1 MSRDFTYKIDN
12 ENPSEK
18 KFFIRKMFDSIAP
31 TYDFLN
37 RILSFGI
44 DRSWRNHLAE
54 LAGDLKNKILL
65 DTCSGTGD
73 LSKVFIKLGA
83 RVVSLDFSIEMLLIG
98 KKKGWLINELA
109 AGDASVLPFKN
120 SSFDFLT
127 IAFGIRNIP
136 DIERFLSESERVLKK
151 DGRLLILE
159 LTRPENKFYGVLY
172 KFYLGRLLPFIGG
185 IISRDKTAYK
195 YLAKTIETFIN
206 PETLAQMIISKGFS
220 KVKLIKKTFGTATI
234 FYCVK

>member
-1 MSRDFTYKIDN
+1 MGRDFSYKIDN

-37 RILSFGI
+37 RLLSFGI
-44 DRSWRNHLAE
+44 DRSWRNHLAR

-65 DTCSGTGD
+65 DVCSGTGD
-73 LSKVFIKLGA
+73 LSKVFIRLGA

-98 KKKGWLINELA
+98 KQKGWLNNELT
-109 AGDASVLPFKN
+109 AGDASVLPVK
-120 SSFDFLT
+120 SSSVDFLT

-136 DIERFLSESERVLKK
+136 DIEKFLSESERVLKT
-151 DGRLLILE
+151 DGKLLILE
-159 LTRPENKFYGVLY
+159 LTRPANKFYGVLY
-172 KFYLGRLLPFIGG
+172 RFYLGRLLPFIGG
-185 IISRDKTAYK
+185 IVSRDKSAYK
-195 YLAKTIETFIN
+195 YLAKTIETFID
-206 PETLAQMIISKGFS
+206 PDTLAQLIISKGFS
-220 KVKLIKKTFGTATI
+220 EVKLIKKTFGTATI

>member
-1 MSRDFTYKIDN
+1 MSRDFSYKIDN

-37 RILSFGI
+37 RLLSFGI
-44 DRSWRNHLAE
+44 DRSWRNHLAR
-54 LAGDLKNKILL
+54 LAGDLNNKILL
-65 DTCSGTGD
+65 DVCSGTGD

-98 KKKGWLINELA
+98 KNKGWLNNELT
-109 AGDASVLPFKN
+109 AGDASVLPVK
-120 SSFDFLT
+120 SSSVDFLT

-151 DGRLLILE
+151 DGKLLILE
-159 LTRPENKFYGVLY
+159 LTRPASKFYGVLY
-172 KFYLGRLLPFIGG
+172 RFYLGRLLPFIGG
-185 IISRDKTAYK
+185 IVSKDKSAYR
-195 YLAKTIETFIN
+195 YLAKTIETFID
-206 PETLAQMIISKGFS
+206 PDTLAKMIIANGFS
-220 KVKLIKKTFGTATI
+220 EVKLIKKTFGTATI
-234 FYCVK
+234 FYCIK